1 VTQFLRFLVVGCA
14 NTLVGL
20 AVIYAA
26 LGLVGLGEVAA
37 NAVGYA
43 VGLGVSFLL
52 NKAWT
57 FRYSGPVL
65 LALPRFLLAFAAS
78 YLLNLATL
86 WELIHGWGVNGYL
99 AQAVAVVPY
108 TVSFFLLSKL
118 LVFRSLA

>member
-1 VTQFLRFLVVGCA
+1 VSQFVRFLVVGGT
-14 NTLVGL
+14 NTLIGL
-20 AVIYAA
+20 LVIYAA

-43 VGLGVSFLL
+43 AGLGASFLL

-65 LALPRFLLAFAAS
+65 HALLRFLLAFAAS

-86 WELIHGWGVNGYL
+86 WGLIHGWGVNGYL
-99 AQAVAVVPY
+99 AQAIAVVPY
-108 TVSFFLLSKL
+108 TVSFFLLSKI